1 LRRLSFT
8 VEGLAV
14 NTKLLIVVLFGVL
27 LAAGFGATLL
37 VQDARHE
44 SADRSTEDGTLQALT
59 TRIGQLE
66 HQITTQG
73 QELTMLRDRLDVRD
87 QPLPTRPANDSVSE
101 AAKDVTVERAVVQ
114 AAPSLVAPD
123 GEASPVLEKSVRAVM
138 DRVKDEEKQAELAKE
153 KEQRE
158 KRVKD
163 RVDRL
168 TPELGLDA
176 YQVSQLN
183 KILVETDEKMAAL
196 RGNWRGGGIGF
207 DPTQGNPFAEIMSQ
221 REEQLKLV
229 LSSSQLEK
237 LDESDP
243 GRRWMRGPQNNDPN
257 QPQRNRNNRN
267 GNIRRNA
274 NDPNATQSGNGNG
287 NG

>member
-1 LRRLSFT
+1 
-8 VEGLAV
+8 V

-37 VQDARHE
+37 VQDSRRDG
-44 SADRSTEDGTLQALT
+44 ADRSTEDGTLQALT
-59 TRIGQLE
+59 TRISQLE
-66 HQITTQG
+66 HQLATQG
-73 QELTMLRDRLDVRD
+73 QELTMLRDRFEVRD
-87 QPLPTRPANDSVSE
+87 QPLPAHPADTSVTE
-101 AAKDVTVERAVVQ
+101 AAKDVQVERAVVQ

-176 YQVSQLN
+176 YQASQLN

-196 RGNWRGGGIGF
+196 RGNWRGGGVGF
-207 DPTQGNPFAEIMSQ
+207 DPTQGNPFADIMAQ
-221 REEQLKLV
+221 REDQLKLV

-243 GRRWMRGPQNNDPN
+243 GRRWMRGMQNNDPN
-257 QPQRNRNNRN
+257 QPQRNRNNIRNPNNRRNNN
-267 GNIRRNA
+267 GNT
-274 NDPNATQSGNGNG
+274 DPNATQSGNGN